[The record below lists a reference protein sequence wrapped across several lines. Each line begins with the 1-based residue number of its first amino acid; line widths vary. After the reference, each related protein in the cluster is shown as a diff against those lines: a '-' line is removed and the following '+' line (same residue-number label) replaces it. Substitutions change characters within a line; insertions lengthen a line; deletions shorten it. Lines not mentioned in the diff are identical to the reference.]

1 MAACS
6 REKLLGSAKG
16 PEVRARGLPRRLCGR
31 PAAASTRDRRY
42 RSGWTRA
49 DWFDVRGDATAAGK
63 LMDCGPFPKIQSL
76 KTLPRGESSGVKKPA
91 ERNEH
96 AKGGS
101 QFAFG
106 LSRRKTGGDWM
117 RMRCEIG

>member
-63 LMDCGPFPKIQSL
+63 LMDCRPFPKIQSL
-76 KTLPRGESSGVKKPA
+76 KTLPRGESGGVKKA
-91 ERNEH
+91 RRTKR
-96 AKGGS
+96 AR
-101 QFAFG
+101 QRRFAVR
-106 LSRRKTGGDWM
+106 LRSESTEDRRRLDVT
-117 RMRCEIG
+117 

>member
-1 MAACS
+1 MACS
-6 REKLLGSAKG
+6 REKLLGSAKD
-16 PEVRARGLPRRLCGR
+16 PRFALVASHGASAGVQR
-31 PAAASTRDRRY
+31 PLRPGMRRY

-96 AKGGS
+96 ARGGS

-106 LSRRKTGGDWM
+106 LSRRKIGGDWM